1 MTAEISASA
10 ISMIHS
16 AVECFSKDLLI
27 TAVKFW
33 VVGGPG
39 NVSGKRGKVVEIKES
54 LLCQKLIS
62 PALIYVLLSTSLLT
76 SLLFYLYWLYIMM
89 KEYCPLFLMTYIA
102 TSVVECDI
110 FGRFFMCL
118 TWRSTDLGFLA
129 THFKILIYNKRAG
142 QPTRLNEQQAHLPV
156 WPLGSGWGPCTINK
170 KCSVFLAGWGFSGES
185 SVVPFVA

>member
-1 MTAEISASA
+1 
-10 ISMIHS
+10 
-16 AVECFSKDLLI
+16 
-27 TAVKFW
+27 
-33 VVGGPG
+33 
-39 NVSGKRGKVVEIKES
+39 
-54 LLCQKLIS
+54 
-62 PALIYVLLSTSLLT
+62 
-76 SLLFYLYWLYIMM
+76 
-89 KEYCPLFLMTYIA
+89 MTYIA

-129 THFKILIYNKRAG
+129 THFKILIYNKRGG